1 MCGIV
6 GVYAFA
12 ATPRD
17 ELADVRR
24 MRDAMIHRGPD
35 DAGLWQDSTHRVVL
49 GHRRLSI
56 LDVSAAGRQP
66 MAGADARVQV
76 TFNGEIYNHQVLR
89 EELTAAGH
97 VFRSRCDAEALVRG
111 YEQHGVE
118 VVHRLDGMF
127 AFAVWDGRGAGR
139 LVLARDRLGKKPL
152 HYVERDG
159 RLLFASEIRALL
171 AHPDVAR
178 DLDPIALDQ
187 YLTFGNVPSPRTL
200 FAGIRKLPPAS
211 RLVCTPAGTTLE
223 RYWSPLDDPAFDRAV
238 TEDEAVA
245 HVRALVRDAV
255 RKRLISDVPL
265 GALLSGGLDS
275 STNVA
280 IASELTSR
288 PVRTFSIGFAGF
300 GPAENFHDLPHA
312 RGVAARF
319 GCDHHEVMVT
329 AEECLAHVPELAA
342 QLDEPLGDPACLP
355 MHFAARAARQGGLV
369 VVLVGEGADEVFA
382 GYDDM
387 VHAVRVGLPRFERVR
402 RLPRRARRALHAFAR
417 ISRAPAGRIDVLRRA
432 LAGEPM
438 YWGLDVA
445 FWDVEKAELLE
456 PAARAAMGPGSAP
469 LVRGYYR
476 ELEARRPGADRVQ
489 QLSWIEL
496 CNRLPELLL
505 ARVDRLTMSHSIEAR
520 APFLDPALVSYALA
534 LPARLKLR
542 GATTKYVLRR
552 AVADVV
558 PPAVLARRKQ
568 GFRVPLPAWLRN
580 ELAPWAEHQL
590 RHAAIHRRG
599 LFRTGAID
607 AMWRRHR
614 AGAFDHSFDLWV
626 LLQLAGWYEHWIE
639 RRA

>member
-1 MCGIV
+1 MCGFV

-17 ELADVRR
+17 ELEHVRR

-35 DAGLWQDSTHRVVL
+35 DAGLWQDDARTVAL

-56 LDVSAAGRQP
+56 LDLSEAGRQP
-66 MAGADARVQV
+66 MAGGDPRVQLV
-76 TFNGEIYNHQVLR
+76 FNGEIYNHEALR
-89 EELTAAGH
+89 GELAAAGH
-97 VFRSRCDAEALVRG
+97 AFRSRCDAEAIVRG
-111 YEQHGVE
+111 YEQLGAGV
-118 VVHRLDGMF
+118 VDRLDGMF
-127 AFAVWDGRGAGR
+127 AFALWDGRARGR

-152 HYVERDG
+152 HYVERGG

-171 AHPDVAR
+171 AHPDVSR

-187 YLTFGNVPSPRTL
+187 YLTFGNVPAPRTL
-200 FAGIRKLPPAS
+200 FAGIRKLPAAS
-211 RLVCTPAGTTLE
+211 RLVCTPSGVTLE
-223 RYWSPLDDPAFDRAV
+223 RYWSPLDEPAFERDIA
-238 TEDEAVA
+238 EGEAIER
-245 HVRALVRDAV
+245 VRVLVRDAV
-255 RKRLISDVPL
+255 RKRLLSDVPL

-280 IASELTSR
+280 LATAMGAG
-288 PVRTFSIGFAGF
+288 PVRTVSLGFSGF
-300 GPAENFHDLPHA
+300 GDAQNFHDLPHA
-312 RGVAARF
+312 RAVADRL
-319 GCDHHEVMVT
+319 GCEHHEVVVT
-329 AEECLAHVPELAA
+329 AAECLAHVPQLAA
-342 QLDEPLGDPACLP
+342 QLDEPLGDPACLA
-355 MHFAARAARQGGLV
+355 MHFAARAARQSGLV

-402 RLPRRARRALHAFAR
+402 RLPRSARRTLHALAR
-417 ISRAPAGRIDVLRRA
+417 IMRAPAGRVDVLRRA

-456 PAARAAMGPGSAP
+456 PAARAAMGPGSGP

-476 ELEARRPGADRVQ
+476 ELAARRPGADRLQ

-505 ARVDRLTMSHSIEAR
+505 ARVDRITMSHSLEAR
-520 APFLDPALVSYALA
+520 APFLDPALVAYALA

-552 AVADVV
+552 AVADLL
-558 PPAVLARRKQ
+558 PPAVLARPKQ
-568 GFRVPLPAWLRN
+568 GFRVPIPEWLRG

-599 LFRTGAID
+599 LFRAGAID

-614 AGAFDHSFDLWV
+614 AGQFDHSFDLWV